1 MAGPSGRYRSRGTRD
16 EGTCVKSNLQ
26 GKVTGGSSGIGLAA
40 GKMLV
45 EAGAYV
51 FIMGRRQSAL
61 GKAKDLIGQRVSV
74 VRGDVASF
82 EDLDKLYETRTRKLG
97 RYCCGQ

>member
-61 GKAKDLIGQRVSV
+61 GARDRSIRVNTLSPGAIDTPIIDGQ
-74 VRGDVASF
+74 F
-82 EDLDKLYETRTRKLG
+82 
-97 RYCCGQ
+97 